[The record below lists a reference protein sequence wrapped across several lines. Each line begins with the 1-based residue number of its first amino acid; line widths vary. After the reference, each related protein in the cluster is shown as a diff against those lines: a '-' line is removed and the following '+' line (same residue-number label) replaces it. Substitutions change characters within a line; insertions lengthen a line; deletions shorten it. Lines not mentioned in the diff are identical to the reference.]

1 MKSDSFSAA
10 NSECLNC
17 CAAIDHSTAEENG
30 GLCASCVGKDFP
42 PEIEAARLKRLLN
55 GYDTR
60 PFYDEFHKRFLTPE
74 ILEQL
79 PEQSERLLRHLIE
92 CGDVVALLATFQNYN
107 VISYLIRS
115 GYASK
120 LISKRRQLEYTDYYG
135 DLNLDPWFQELDRF
149 IERRIR
155 VLQEA
160 AEDIPDVI
168 RNLARKVKLENCLI
182 FDKLTCLT
190 LPIDDFTS
198 QAICDLEEADEIH
211 GVSKPKDSKEY
222 EIFVGQSFKDNGWQ
236 VQHIGGT
243 GDQGA
248 DLIVTKDDMK
258 AVVQCK
264 FYQNPV
270 GNSAVQEAHAA
281 KLFYRVGAAIVV
293 ASSDFTQS
301 CRQLAESCDV
311 LLMIVPVSEDRN
323 STD

>member
-1 MKSDSFSAA
+1 MSNDKPQKSECINCGAVIAHSAA
-10 NSECLNC
+10 
-17 CAAIDHSTAEENG
+17 AETG
-30 GLCASCVGKDFP
+30 GLCTSCNGKELP
-42 PEIEAARLKRLLN
+42 PEIEAARLEKLLD

-60 PFYDEFHKRFLTPE
+60 PFYDEFRRRFLTPE

-79 PEQSERLLRHLIE
+79 PKGSERMLRHMIA
-92 CGDVVALLATFQNYN
+92 CGNIVGLLAIFQNYN

-135 DLNLDPWFQELDRF
+135 DFNLDPWFHELDRF
-149 IERRIR
+149 IERRLR

-160 AEDIPDVI
+160 AEDIPEVI
-168 RNLARKVKLENCLI
+168 RNMAKKVKAENCLI
-182 FDKLTCLT
+182 FDELVCLN
-190 LPIDDFTS
+190 LPIDDFTRE
-198 QAICDLEEADEIH
+198 AICDLEEAEEIQ
-211 GVSKPKDSKEY
+211 GVEKPKDAKEY
-222 EIFVGQSFKDNGWQ
+222 EIFVGKSFKDNGWQ
-236 VQHIGGT
+236 VQHVGGT

-264 FYQNPV
+264 FYRNTV

-281 KLFYRVGAAIVV
+281 KLFYGVDAAIVV
-293 ASSDFTQS
+293 ASSDFTLS

-311 LLMIVPVSEDRN
+311 LLMIIAVSEDRDP
-323 STD
+323 TG